1 MILLLTLT
9 RRVSSNDGSKKKYE
23 MVQLD
28 VVQFLQK
35 DIITTSGL
43 YYNDV
48 KPDAT
53 LYWDEIFKDDFWSQ

>member
-1 MILLLTLT
+1 MM
-9 RRVSSNDGSKKKYE
+9 DSKKKYE

-28 VVQFLQK
+28 VVQFLQE
-35 DIITTSGL
+35 DIITTSSL

>member
-1 MILLLTLT
+1 MM
-9 RRVSSNDGSKKKYE
+9 DSKKKYE

-28 VVQFLQK
+28 VVQFLQE

-53 LYWDEIFKDDFWSQ
+53 LYWDEVFKDDFWSQ

>member
-1 MILLLTLT
+1 MM
-9 RRVSSNDGSKKKYE
+9 DSKKKYE

-28 VVQFLQK
+28 VVKFLQE

-48 KPDAT
+48 NPDAT
-53 LYWDEIFKDDFWSQ
+53 LYWDEILKMIFGASNLRNIEK